1 MNSTTIPS
9 IAPSKYSSDRTERET
24 SVACARARRSTV
36 SIPRKHRTRLCV
48 DTETHAWNEVHLIA
62 SERAP
67 TMDGERKLKELAVV
81 MDITNIT
88 CLVLRLYCWFKSL
101 AVRVP
106 VRNQTRN
113 HLRKHLHPDAADL
126 LHVDFFL
133 RVAYKSST
141 GTVTASNFP
150 VGSKSKMQSRRVRSS
165 ACPEEFLVVN
175 TRPRKTFTPSLRDT
189 TCRPTSD
196 QSLDTLLFA
205 RIRGRNSVSGRPDSI
220 LSIPFTNSVRLS
232 SKSSLSDIEAASTDE
247 GKAGWMAGPS

>member
-1 MNSTTIPS
+1 MNSTAIPS
-9 IAPSKYSSDRTERET
+9 IAPSKNSSDRTERET
-24 SVACARARRSTV
+24 SVACARARRNTV
-36 SIPRKHRTRLCV
+36 SIPRKHRTRL
-48 DTETHAWNEVHLIA
+48 TETHAWDEAHLIA

-81 MDITNIT
+81 MDIT
-88 CLVLRLYCWFKSL
+88 CLVLRLYCWLKSL

-113 HLRKHLHPDAADL
+113 HLRKHLHPNAADAL

-133 RVAYKSST
+133 RVAYESST

-150 VGSKSKMQSRRVRSS
+150 VGSKSKINPFRDKLHKPRCNPDVFEVLR
-165 ACPEEFLVVN
+165 APEECLVVS

-196 QSLDTLLFA
+196 QSLNTLLFA
-205 RIRGRNSVSGRPDSI
+205 SIRRRNSVSGRPDSI
-220 LSIPFTNSVRLS
+220 LSIPFSNSVRSS
-232 SKSSLSDIEAASTDE
+232 SKPFSFRH
-247 GKAGWMAGPS
+247 